1 MKENTLILICGAL
14 WLLVKT
20 VLHNFVSMEINTV
33 VGVMLNMLFILI
45 IAIFAINKK
54 VKETTAEGSHYLD
67 DLKAVMRA
75 TSKYVLLAI
84 VCLGVFN
91 YGIARDSI
99 IELQQARIQQI
110 EQDYSEE
117 NFKLQQ
123 ETNLTLQHMDREE
136 AMTIATER
144 IELFSKWYVQL
155 TLSLIALLLAA
166 ILYSVIGSLL
176 WRLML
181 R

>member
-14 WLLVKT
+14 WLLTKT

-33 VGVMLNMLFILI
+33 VGVMLNMLLILV
-45 IAIFAINKK
+45 IAIFTINKK
-54 VKETTAEGSHYLD
+54 VKGTPAGSSHYLD
-67 DLKAVMRA
+67 DLKAVLRA

-91 YGIARDSI
+91 YGIARESI
-99 IELQQARIQQI
+99 IALQQARVDQI

-117 NFKLQQ
+117 NYKVLQ
-123 ETNLTLQHMDREE
+123 ETNITLQHMEREE
-136 AMTIATER
+136 AMTLAMDR

-166 ILYSVIGSLL
+166 ILYSIIGSLL

>member
-14 WLLVKT
+14 WLLAKT
-20 VLHNFVSMEINTV
+20 VLHNFVSMETTTIA
-33 VGVMLNMLFILI
+33 GVMLNMLFILI
-45 IAIFAINKK
+45 IAIFAINKQ
-54 VKETTAEGSHYLD
+54 VKNTPAGDSHYLD

-84 VCLGVFN
+84 VCLGLFN
-91 YGIARDSI
+91 YVIARDSI
-99 IELQQARIQQI
+99 IELQQARIEQI

-136 AMTIATER
+136 AMTLAKER